1 MTVLYFSYSLC
12 PEECLAHRRY
22 TINIY
27 FSGIRNFSLC
37 PDFVHGLILLPRK
50 SVPNL
55 FFPLSV
61 K

>member
-27 FSGIRNFSLC
+27 FSGIRNFSLG
-37 PDFVHGLILLPRK
+37 PDFVHGLILLPLA
-50 SVPNL
+50 S
-55 FFPLSV
+55 LSPISFSPYL
-61 K
+61 